1 MTAARSGRATPEPW
15 LRAFAPFS
23 LAWQPSW
30 CSLVRV
36 FFLMPCLSWGSAS
49 CSSMPGVRP
58 WAPPLLALTDSPRA
72 LSPVPH
78 RVPPAAPCVAGL
90 CDAVRCIGHRSAL
103 HRLSQRAAMASAACC
118 VFVPTVVL
126 GILPC
131 LPPVSLQPYLP
142 ASGAAGGLLL
152 CPFDRSEHLSLS

>member
-1 MTAARSGRATPEPW
+1 MTAARSGRQRLSLG

-23 LAWQPSW
+23 LAWQSSW
-30 CSLVRV
+30 CSLARV
-36 FFLMPCLSWGSAS
+36 FFLMPCLPWGSAS

-58 WAPPLLALTDSPRA
+58 WAPPLLAPAASPRA
-72 LSPVPH
+72 LSPVPY
-78 RVPPAAPCVAGL
+78 RVPSAAPCVAGL

-118 VFVPTVVL
+118 VFAPTVVL
-126 GILPC
+126 CISLYLPI
-131 LPPVSLQPYLP
+131 VSLRPYLP

-152 CPFDRSEHLSLS
+152 CPSGCREHLSLS

>member
-1 MTAARSGRATPEPW
+1 MTAAR
-15 LRAFAPFS
+15 
-23 LAWQPSW
+23 
-30 CSLVRV
+30 
-36 FFLMPCLSWGSAS
+36 S
-49 CSSMPGVRP
+49 CSSMPGARP
-58 WAPPLLALTDSPRA
+58 WAPSLLALTDSPRT

-78 RVPPAAPCVAGL
+78 RVLPAAPCVAGL

-118 VFVPTVVL
+118 VFASTVVL

-152 CPFDRSEHLSLS
+152 CPFARSEHLSLSQGSLFPKKVRPPLAVSAESCNFVATNILFVRENFMRL